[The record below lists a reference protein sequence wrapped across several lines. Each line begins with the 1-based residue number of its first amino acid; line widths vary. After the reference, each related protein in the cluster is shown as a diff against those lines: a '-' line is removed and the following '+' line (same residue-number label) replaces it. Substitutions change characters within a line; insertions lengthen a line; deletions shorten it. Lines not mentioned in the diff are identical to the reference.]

1 MNQQAATSSD
11 AAFLSAFHHVATIGA
26 TDNSGVDRQALTPE
40 DKQTRDWMR
49 EWAVAHGFEVRVD
62 AIGNMFAC
70 LQLVPDDAAGQND
83 ETLAEATSPATT
95 DTTPT
100 GTPPT
105 GTNPAKATPTD
116 TAPYVLI
123 GSHLDSQPLGG
134 RFDGAYGVI
143 AGLFAALRV
152 KEQFAESGLQPT
164 FNLAVVNWFNEEG
177 GRFAPSIMGSS
188 VYAGLF
194 DLDEMLAVT
203 DLDGT
208 SVSEALTAIG
218 YAGTDTP
225 PEAISYAEIHI
236 EQGRILEREATD
248 IGVVEA
254 SWYTQK
260 LDIDVLGEQSH
271 TGATAMADRHDAL
284 VAAAKVV
291 LAVAEVVDEFEEEA
305 LVSSVGQH
313 VVEPNSPIVVPRR
326 VHMVADLRSSDPTIV
341 QAARD
346 SLKKQIAEIAR
357 AHDITINVED
367 FDIRDKRRFPTEGV
381 ELAEKAVA
389 NEGLSIR
396 RLETM
401 AGHDSVAMNH
411 RVPAVMMFVPSVA
424 GVSHCEREF
433 TTDDDMLRG
442 VRVLASVAGELVHGE
457 LAEVC
462 DGAVWVGSSVAEVRA

>member
-1 MNQQAATSSD
+1 MNAPSAGTSASSD
-11 AAFLSAFHHVATIGA
+11 AAFLTDFHHVATIGA
-26 TDNSGVDRQALTPE
+26 TDKDGVDRQALTAE
-40 DKQTRDWMR
+40 DGQTRDWMR
-49 EWAVAHGFEVRVD
+49 SWAQSNGFEVRVD

-70 LQLVPDDAAGQND
+70 LEFVPD
-83 ETLAEATSPATT
+83 
-95 DTTPT
+95 
-100 GTPPT
+100 
-105 GTNPAKATPTD
+105 
-116 TAPYVLI
+116 APFVLI

-143 AGLFAALRV
+143 SALFAALRV
-152 KEQFAESGLQPT
+152 KENVTESGQVPR

-194 DLDEMLAVT
+194 GLEEMLAVR
-203 DLDGT
+203 DLEGT
-208 SVSEALTAIG
+208 SVAEALAAIG
-218 YAGTDTP
+218 YNGTDTP

-236 EQGRILEREATD
+236 EQGRILEREATH
-248 IGVVEA
+248 IGVVES

-284 VAAAKVV
+284 VSAAKVV
-291 LAVAEVVDEFEEEA
+291 LAVAEVVNEFEDEA

-326 VHMVADLRSSDPTIV
+326 VHMVADLRSSDPAV
-341 QAARD
+341 VVAARD
-346 SLKKQIAEIAR
+346 TLQNQIADIAR
-357 AHDITINVED
+357 DHDITIKVED
-367 FDIRDKRRFPTEGV
+367 FDIRDKRYFPETGV

-389 NEGLSIR
+389 NQGLSIR

-411 RVPAVMMFVPSVA
+411 RVPAVMMFVPSVD

-433 TTDDDMLRG
+433 TTDEDMVRG
-442 VRVLASVAGELVHGE
+442 LRVLTSVATELVGGELSEERDGE
-457 LAEVC
+457 I
-462 DGAVWVGSSVAEVRA
+462 WVGKSVAPARTSSEAQARTTSDAQSAANA